1 MRGETPDHSVKGNNV
16 ARRVAEY
23 DEGGM
28 MKAKKWARKGK
39 VGRERVTAYQTKQAS
54 GAVSK
59 RDNTTRLDDQNAG
72 KKGHA
77 DGWTKVA
84 GCEASQGVDIRI
96 EARVRIVTG

>member
-1 MRGETPDHSVKGNNV
+1 MGEEGKRGPRAGD
-16 ARRVAEY
+16 RVSNKT
-23 DEGGM
+23 G
-28 MKAKKWARKGK
+28 
-39 VGRERVTAYQTKQAS
+39 ERCS
-54 GAVSK
+54 FSK

-77 DGWTKVA
+77 DAWTKVA